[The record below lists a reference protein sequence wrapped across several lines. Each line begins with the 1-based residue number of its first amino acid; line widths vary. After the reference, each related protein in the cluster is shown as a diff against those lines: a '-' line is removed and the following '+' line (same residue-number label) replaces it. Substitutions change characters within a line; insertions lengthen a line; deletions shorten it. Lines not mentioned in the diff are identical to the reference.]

1 MRRLAA
7 WQVVAQKTDEWL
19 NGTLD
24 LLPRGTNAATL
35 VSCVAR
41 QRFTHHVH
49 ERQIPGEEGRATV
62 SAKYCLQAT
71 ERFARAWNAGDKD
84 DFMLPGS
91 RGSIYRSADCVGGAR
106 ILPHRVV

>member
-1 MRRLAA
+1 MAPSTSCRAA
-7 WQVVAQKTDEWL
+7 RML
-19 NGTLD
+19 
-24 LLPRGTNAATL
+24 
-35 VSCVAR
+35 AR

-62 SAKYCLQAT
+62 SAKYRLQAT

-91 RGSIYRSADCVGGAR
+91 RGLIYRSADCVGGAR
-106 ILPHRVV
+106 EIADIRASLCNLCDAVPRV